1 MKKLLLII
9 LIVLLVILTYYA
21 VDKGITLGKLNILS
35 ISQIQE
41 KNDTLDAKIEEA
53 NKTIDTEYP
62 NKISSLKTASNK
74 LGQAKKE
81 YLDLTNLSTSDQILK
96 ATLEES
102 YAIEL
107 LWAKIGNYARNKGVD
122 INMSVVSSNTGTKG
136 LYNLNFT
143 VRGTYLS
150 IVNFIESIE
159 NDSVLNLR
167 IKNFKLLPS
176 EGNILQAT
184 FTVNNIAIEGNTSN
198 QSVTTND
205 NNNDNNDKTTNN

>member
-1 MKKLLLII
+1 MKKLLFAVLII
-9 LIVLLVILTYYA
+9 LLVILTYYA
-21 VDKGITLGKLNILS
+21 VDKGITIGKINILS

-41 KNDTLDAKIEEA
+41 KNDALDAKIEEA

-62 NKISSLKTASNK
+62 NKMSSLKTASNK
-74 LGQAKKE
+74 LSQAKKE
-81 YLDLTNLSTSDQILK
+81 YLDLTNLSTNDQIIK

-122 INMSVVSSNTGTKG
+122 INMSVVSSNTGTRG

-176 EGNILQAT
+176 EGSILQAT

-198 QSVTTND
+198 QSVTTN
-205 NNNDNNDKTTNN
+205 NNNNNNTNNNNKD